1 MIFSDDGVH
10 TSDRQGGVWAFQR
23 ARRRK
28 AGWIVEFFTLFFLF
42 GHTGDRSKRMHLVN
56 ASEDMT
62 VLEGLRDADG
72 SLSWEQVKAW
82 RSPARDAVI
91 AGVGW
96 FRASCEMPEGKAQSV
111 HHGHKSL
118 RHCWMPLSIKAGH
131 CTSYTHLHGILSTPF
146 STQRMIQ
153 RLNELVALVVQGCS
167 DLFRP
172 RRPKSSH
179 RGLFKVMFAQS
190 DVFGWR
196 CEWVRNRSQ
205 TTHDTSFKFGSKH
218 HSG

>member
-1 MIFSDDGVH
+1 
-10 TSDRQGGVWAFQR
+10 
-23 ARRRK
+23 
-28 AGWIVEFFTLFFLF
+28 
-42 GHTGDRSKRMHLVN
+42 
-56 ASEDMT
+56 MT
-62 VLEGLRDADG
+62 VLEGLRDSDG

-111 HHGHKSL
+111 HHGHKSV
-118 RHCWMPLSIKAGH
+118 RHCWMPLRSIEYEGWALH
-131 CTSYTHLHGILSTPF
+131 ILYTSTRHIIYSTPF

-190 DVFGWR
+190 DVFG
-196 CEWVRNRSQ
+196 
-205 TTHDTSFKFGSKH
+205 
-218 HSG
+218 